1 MQRYQAGEGYALEV
15 LVREVSPRL
24 KAIFRGGAPEG
35 DVEELVQETWFQ
47 VHRSRHTWR
56 PGELLLPWVY
66 SIARHVSSQSYRK
79 RARRAEVELDE
90 RISMPTPELSYGLEQ
105 LLS

>member
-1 MQRYQAGEGYALEV
+1 MQCYQAGEGYALEV

-47 VHRSRHTWR
+47 VYRSRHT
-56 PGELLLPWVY
+56 
-66 SIARHVSSQSYRK
+66 
-79 RARRAEVELDE
+79 
-90 RISMPTPELSYGLEQ
+90 
-105 LLS
+105 